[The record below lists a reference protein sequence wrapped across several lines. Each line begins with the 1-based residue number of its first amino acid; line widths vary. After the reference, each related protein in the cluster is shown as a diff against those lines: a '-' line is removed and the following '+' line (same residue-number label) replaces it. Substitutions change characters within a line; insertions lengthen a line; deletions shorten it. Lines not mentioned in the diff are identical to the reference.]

1 MNGKKTRVVFAALV
15 LLAVAAALAAQA
27 AKAVKPKATTKAADA
42 AAAKEQDIRKLMQ
55 MTGSAN
61 MGLQVMDN
69 MIAQFKKMMPQVPNE
84 FWTDFRNEINAKELT
99 DLIVPI
105 YARHFSHDDIKQLI
119 AFYNTPIGKKL
130 IALQPQIMQESMAA
144 GQKWGAKIGQRAMK
158 KIQDRK
164 KKQGGNLQP

>member
-1 MNGKKTRVVFAALV
+1 MNGKKMRIVFAALV
-15 LLAVAAALAAQA
+15 LVAVAAALAGEA
-27 AKAVKPKATTKAADA
+27 AKAVKPKATEAAAA

-69 MIAQFKKMMPQVPNE
+69 MIAQFKKMMPQIPE
-84 FWTDFRNEINAKELT
+84 DFWTDFRNEVNAKELT

-105 YARHFSHDDIKQLI
+105 YARHFNHNDIKQLI

-130 IALQPQIMQESMAA
+130 VALQPQIMQESMAA
-144 GQKWGAKIGQRAMK
+144 GQKWGAKVGQRAMK
-158 KIQDRK
+158 KIQERK
-164 KKQGGNLQP
+164 KKQGGNFQP